1 VTSSRA
7 LLGVVVA
14 CATTIGAAASGTQRT
29 KAPSL
34 DDVLRRAGDYVVE
47 YGSALSNVLAEEEF
61 TQRLVWRRTR
71 EALQT
76 RQLRSEI
83 AFVRLV
89 DSTEWLAFRNVISV
103 DGRALPESERRLAR
117 LFDNPPATLLEQA
130 KRIAGE
136 SARYNI
142 GPITREIN
150 VPTTALHFV
159 HPRHRPQSRF
169 DKESETTSGGER
181 VWVVRFKERDRG
193 GLISRGDGRNLP
205 AKGRLWIV
213 PGDGRVLR
221 SELIVEDF
229 AGDAGD
235 SKAQID
241 VTWRHDEPLD
251 LGVPADM
258 REHYRGPWRAMTATT
273 RFEHYDIEGTAT
285 YSNYRKFRGEFR
297 IREGTSGGR

>member
-1 VTSSRA
+1 VTSCRA
-7 LLGVVVA
+7 LLVVLVS
-14 CATTIGAAASGTQRT
+14 CASTIGAATAGSQRT
-29 KAPSL
+29 TAPSL
-34 DDVLRRAGDYVVE
+34 DEVLRRAGDYVVE

-61 TQRLVWRRTR
+61 TQTLVWRHTR

-76 RQLRSEI
+76 RRLRSEI

-89 DSTEWLAFRNVISV
+89 DSTEWLAFRNVLSV
-103 DGRALPESERRLAR
+103 DGRPLPESERRLAR

-130 KRIAGE
+130 KRIASE

-159 HPRHRPQSRF
+159 HPRHRPQCRF
-169 DKESETTSGGER
+169 EREGDTTEAGGER
-181 VWVVRFKERDRG
+181 AWVVRFKERDRG

-205 AKGRLWIV
+205 AQGRLWIV
-213 PGDGRVLR
+213 PADGRVLR

-229 AGDAGD
+229 VRGAGD

-241 VTWRHDEPLD
+241 VTWRHDQQLD
-251 LGVPADM
+251 LWVPADM
-258 REHYRGPWRAMTATT
+258 REHYAGPWRAMPAPK
-273 RFEHYDIEGTAT
+273 RLERYDIEGTAT
-285 YSNYRKFRGEFR
+285 YSNYRRFRGEFR
-297 IREGTSGGR
+297 IR